1 MIRISTQHT
10 SHHITGGLM
19 IRKQEGDYIN
29 SKHKH
34 SAGIVKCGI

>member
-1 MIRISTQHT
+1 MLEGRGRADDKK
-10 SHHITGGLM
+10 TG
-19 IRKQEGDYIN
+19 GDYIN